1 MSSTL
6 EAPPTVAPPTA
17 FHELPRQRLI
27 MTVIGLMVTLLL
39 AALDQ
44 TIVGTAMPRIIA
56 ELQGFD
62 HYAWVT
68 TAYLLTSTA
77 VVPIVGKLSDLYG
90 RKLFLV
96 GGTAFFI
103 LSSALCGLS
112 QDMTQLVVFRGLQGL
127 GGGVL
132 MSMVFTVV
140 SAIFPPAQRGRIQG
154 VFSGVFGLASIIGP
168 LVGGYLTDSLSW
180 RWVFYVNLPLGITAL
195 AVLWFGFPN
204 IRPARTNRPID
215 YAGAVTLVL
224 AVVPMLLALSWGG
237 SEYAWTSPIVFGTFA
252 FAAVMTAVFL
262 GVESRAKEPIIPLTL
277 FKNRTVSI
285 ATVAMMLMMI
295 GMFGT
300 FLFIPLFI
308 QGVIGTS
315 ATASGTVMMPMML
328 TMIVSGIVG
337 GQIISITGRY
347 KILALCG
354 LIVSAIGMYLLS
366 QMGPDTGYMVV
377 VRNMMIVGLGLG
389 PTMPVFTLAAQ
400 NSVPFNQLGVV
411 TSLTQFARSIGST
424 LGAAVF
430 GSLLANRFGPALQE
444 ALPPNVVAAIPADQL
459 AQFQTPQVLLNPQLS
474 ENLRASMAS
483 LGPQAMQVYDGL
495 IGAIKI
501 ALASSLHDL
510 FLNGA
515 IIVALGAI
523 AVIFLPEL
531 PLRKSHGDAPPM
543 PASDG
548 SERDGVSARPA
559 TLNVGRREAEGI
571 A

>member
-1 MSSTL
+1 MSTTL
-6 EAPPTVAPPTA
+6 EAPRTAAPPAA
-17 FHELPRQRLI
+17 FHELPRQKLI
-27 MTVIGLMVTLLL
+27 LTVAGLMVTLLL

-112 QDMTQLVVFRGLQGL
+112 QNMTELVLFRGLQGL

-154 VFSGVFGLASIIGP
+154 IFSGVFGLASVIGP
-168 LVGGYLTDSLSW
+168 LVGGYLTDNLSW
-180 RWVFYVNLPLGITAL
+180 RWVFYVNLPTGILAL
-195 AVLWFGFPN
+195 TVLWLGFPN

-215 YAGAVTLVL
+215 YAGAVTMVL
-224 AVVPMLLALSWGG
+224 AVVPLLLALSWGG
-237 SEYAWTSPIVFGTFA
+237 SEYPWTSPVVIGMLA
-252 FAAVMTAVFL
+252 FAVVMTGIFL
-262 GVESRAKEPIIPLTL
+262 YVESKAPEPIIPLSL

-285 ATVAMMLMMI
+285 ATFAMMLMMV

-308 QGVIGTS
+308 QGVIGS
-315 ATASGTVMMPMML
+315 NATESGSVMMPMML

-337 GQIISITGRY
+337 GQIISRTGRY
-347 KILALCG
+347 KYMALGG
-354 LIVSAIGMYLLS
+354 LIVTAIGMYLLS
-366 QMGPDTGYMVV
+366 QMGPDTGYVTV

-400 NSVPFNQLGVV
+400 NAVPFNQLGVV
-411 TSLTQFARSIGST
+411 TSLTQFGRSIGGT

-444 ALPPNVVAAIPADQL
+444 ALPKSVVDAIPADRL
-459 AQFQTPQVLLNPQLS
+459 AQLQNPQILLNPQMS
-474 ENLRASMAS
+474 DGLRSGLASA
-483 LGPQAMQVYDGL
+483 GPQALQAYDAL

-501 ALASSLHDL
+501 ALTVSLHDL
-510 FLNGA
+510 FFDGA
-515 IIVALGAI
+515 LIVALGAI

-531 PLRKSHGDAPPM
+531 PLRKSHGDGP
-543 PASDG
+543 PASAANRG
-548 SERDGVSARPA
+548 ERRAPTHELSVEGV
-559 TLNVGRREAEGI
+559 I
-571 A
+571 